1 MPDRWGASPPAII
14 VHDLAGAIAA
24 LKAAADLGTA
34 VVLRSAPGAVTYL
47 GARLF
52 LEIVAQA
59 RLAVPGASAMAVVD
73 CGADAGHALSAMR
86 HGATRIRVDLP
97 VAARARLAAFAAAR
111 GAAIDDDAAPAL
123 DLHNFDD
130 PLDACRI
137 WLTAAA
143 RAGQAAAAPVATKQA
158 PVYTMEGYTMD
169 RERSAHG
176 LRRHRGE
183 TAMRVTRQ
191 VKSILANYESD
202 NPATKANIAR
212 ILCTGKLAGTGK
224 MVILP
229 VDQGFE
235 HGPHRSFAPNPPAY
249 DPEYHCSLAVAA
261 GLNAYAAPLGMI
273 EQVADSYAGQI
284 PFILKLNSSNT
295 LHRAKG
301 APNQAITASVD
312 DAVRLGAAAIGF
324 TIYPGSDEAFTMMG
338 TIKEM
343 RREAAAKG
351 IATVIWSYPRGGN
364 LSKSGELAI
373 DIGAYGCHMAALL
386 GAHIIKIKLPT
397 ADIEQDECR
406 KVYEAERIDI
416 STQAARVAHCVDAA
430 FRGRRLVVFSGGA
443 KKGADQVYQDAR
455 DIRDGGGNGSII
467 GRNTFQRP
475 RQEAID
481 MLTKIINIYL
491 GKE

>member
-1 MPDRWGASPPAII
+1 MADRPGVPPPAII
-14 VHDLAGAIAA
+14 VHDLAGATAA
-24 LKAAADLGTA
+24 LTAAAALGVA
-34 VVLRSAPGAVTYL
+34 VAVRSAPGAVRYL

-52 LEIVAQA
+52 LDIVAEA
-59 RLAVPGASAMAVVD
+59 LIAVPDAAAVAVVD
-73 CGADAGHALSAMR
+73 CGADAGHALSALR
-86 HGATRIRVDLP
+86 SGATRIRVDLP
-97 VAARARLAAFAAAR
+97 AAARGRLAAIAAAR
-111 GAAIDDDAAPAL
+111 GAVIDDDPAPAL
-123 DLHNFDD
+123 DLL
-130 PLDACRI
+130 PLAHPEDSCRR
-137 WLTAAA
+137 WLTAARA
-143 RAGQAAAAPVATKQA
+143 HGGDGMASVASNRAG
-158 PVYTMEGYTMD
+158 VYTMA
-169 RERSAHG
+169 RERTVRG
-176 LRRHRGE
+176 LRRPRGE

-224 MVILP
+224 VVILP

-273 EQVADSYAGQI
+273 EQVADSYCGQI
-284 PFILKLNSSNT
+284 PFILKVNSSNT
-295 LHRAKG
+295 LYRAKE
-301 APNQAITASVD
+301 APSQALTASVD

-351 IATVIWSYPRGGN
+351 IATVIWSYPRGGD
-364 LSKSGELAI
+364 LSKTGELAI
-373 DIGAYGCHMAALL
+373 DIGVYACHMAALL

-406 KVYEAERIDI
+406 KVYEAEGIDV
-416 STQAARVAHCVDAA
+416 STQAARVAHCMDAA
-430 FRGRRLVVFSGGA
+430 FKGRRIVVFSGGA
-443 KKGADQVYQDAR
+443 KKGADQVFQDAR

-475 RQEAID
+475 RDEAID

>member
-1 MPDRWGASPPAII
+1 MY
-14 VHDLAGAIAA
+14 DLAGATAA

-59 RLAVPGASAMAVVD
+59 RRAVPEASATAVVD

-86 HGATRIRVDLP
+86 SGATRVRVDLP
-97 VAARARLAAFAAAR
+97 VAARTRLAAFAAAR
-111 GAAIDDDAAPAL
+111 GATIDDDAAPAL
-123 DLHNFDD
+123 DLRNLDDPLDD
-130 PLDACRI
+130 PLDACRK

-143 RAGQAAAAPVATKQA
+143 RGGHGTAASVASKRA

-169 RERSAHG
+169 RNRTVHG

-183 TAMRVTRQ
+183 TAMRVSRV
-191 VKSILANYESD
+191 VKTILANYESD

-295 LHRAKG
+295 LHRAKE
-301 APNQAITASVD
+301 APSQAITASVD

-338 TIKEM
+338 TIREM

-364 LSKSGELAI
+364 LSKTGELAI
-373 DIGAYGCHMAALL
+373 DIGAYACHMAALL
-386 GAHIIKIKLPT
+386 GAHIIKIKLPA

-406 KVYEAERIDI
+406 KVYEAEGIDV

-430 FRGRRLVVFSGGA
+430 FKGRRLVVFSGGA